1 MYLTGYESRPRTT
14 GGPRWITPTVQSW
27 LDRYVDA
34 WRTYDAQA
42 IGDLFTDDA
51 EYRYHPWDAPVE
63 GREAIVK
70 DWLDDPD
77 EPGTWDARYAPY
89 VVDGDKAVATGVSE
103 YDEDRPAIASTTTR
117 SCWSSTPDGR
127 GRQFTEIFAKR
138 PR

>member
-1 MYLTGYESRPRTT
+1 MDHA
-14 GGPRWITPTVQSW
+14 TVQSW

-42 IGDLFTDDA
+42 IGDLFTEDA

-77 EPGTWDARYAPY
+77 EPGTWNARYAPY

-103 YDEDRPAIASTTTR
+103 YDEDGQHREYHNAFLLEFA
-117 SCWSSTPDGR
+117 PDGR
-127 GRQFTEIFAKR
+127 ARRFTEIFAKR